1 MEYACGCA
9 GWQEGVGG
17 DLAPRAPSAPPVDRR
32 QAPRFIRPWVFCP
45 RCRKEY
51 SPARRFCPEDGARL
65 RANISESTFHAKGT
79 KKAGAIFGSRYQ
91 VKGLMGTGGTA
102 RAYLAD
108 DLFMKRAVVLKL
120 LSPTTDPSGAIK
132 ERFAREAKV
141 AIEITHPNVVK
152 TLDAGVKADGTPYL
166 VLESLMG
173 ETLGDYLKR
182 EPVMDADAM
191 LTVLRQA
198 AAGLGAVHK
207 AGFVHR
213 DVKPD
218 NIFLVGEVGSAFGV
232 KIIDFGFA
240 TQARKSRASVAGM
253 VLGTPQYIAPEQVVS
268 DPTDARTDVY
278 GLGAVMF
285 RALSGKLP
293 FQVDDDMCMLAHH
306 LLSPAPPVRSARADV
321 DPRFEVVIESCLR
334 KHPDNRY
341 ASMDLVAAELDRIVG
356 VLPGDPVSAPMQV
369 LPDRYEIKSALGQ
382 NAEHV
387 FKDALTRRR

>member
-1 MEYACGCA
+1 M
-9 GWQEGVGG
+9 
-17 DLAPRAPSAPPVDRR
+17 
-32 QAPRFIRPWVFCP
+32 FCP

-65 RANISESTFHAKGT
+65 RANISESSFQAKGT

-91 VKGLMGTGGTA
+91 VKGLVGKGGTA

-108 DLFMKRAVVLKL
+108 DLFMKRPVVLKL
-120 LSPTTDPSGAIK
+120 LSPSSDPSGAIK

-141 AIEITHPNVVK
+141 AIEIAHPNVVK

-166 VLESLMG
+166 VLESLVG
-173 ETLGDYLKR
+173 ETLGEYLKR
-182 EPVMDADAM
+182 EPVMDPDM
-191 LTVLRQA
+191 VLTVVRQA

-218 NIFLVGEVGSAFGV
+218 NIFLLGEVGATFGV

-240 TQARKSRASVAGM
+240 TQTRKSRASAAGV

-293 FQVDDDMCMLAHH
+293 FHVDDDMRMLAHH

-321 DPRFEVVIESCLR
+321 DPRFEVVIECCLR

-341 ASMDLVAAELDRIVG
+341 PTMEVLGGELDRILG
-356 VLPGDPVSAPMQV
+356 VVAGDPSGYPAKVR
-369 LPDRYEIKSALGQ
+369 PDRYEIKNTLGQ

-387 FKDALTRRR
+387 FKDALSRKR